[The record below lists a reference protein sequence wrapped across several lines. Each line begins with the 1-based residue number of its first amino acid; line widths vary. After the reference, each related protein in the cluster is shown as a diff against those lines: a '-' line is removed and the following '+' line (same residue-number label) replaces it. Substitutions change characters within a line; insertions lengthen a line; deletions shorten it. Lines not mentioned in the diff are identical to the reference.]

1 MWNIERHDRLYGD
14 PHVTPLKVC
23 TPTNGTDLEDVHK
36 CREGMKTGHEFGP
49 EIIGHEKN
57 HALKDIWGSLG
68 RKKNHAGS
76 VGYRPVLLRESCP
89 PRGMENALSKSIRG
103 CDFYSRNFILYAIG
117 VFPCR
122 YPQNGLFLFFFSL
135 FY

>member
-1 MWNIERHDRLYGD
+1 MRFLLHKSHQWPVLGYNYEKRVAL
-14 PHVTPLKVC
+14 
-23 TPTNGTDLEDVHK
+23 VHK
-36 CREGMKTGHEFGP
+36 CRVGMKTGHEFGP

-76 VGYRPVLLRESCP
+76 VGYRPVLLRKSCP

-103 CDFYSRNFILYAIG
+103 CDFYSRIL
-117 VFPCR
+117 FCT
-122 YPQNGLFLFFFSL
+122 Q
-135 FY
+135 